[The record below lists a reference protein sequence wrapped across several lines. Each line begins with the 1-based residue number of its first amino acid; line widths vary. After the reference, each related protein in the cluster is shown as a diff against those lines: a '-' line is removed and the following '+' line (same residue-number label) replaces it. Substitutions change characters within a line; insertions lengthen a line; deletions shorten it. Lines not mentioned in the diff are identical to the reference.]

1 MAMENL
7 TFQAGTPSFNTV
19 EEEQSIPGPTFTS
32 LLKGVLGMGASFR
45 FRANGVSMTPFIK
58 QGDLVTLSPYAGSSP
73 RLGDVAAFL
82 FPGTEKLAIHRVV
95 GRRENGYLLKGDN
108 ANAFDGVIPPE
119 NILARVKKVEREGK
133 EIRLGLRQE
142 RYAIALL
149 ARSGLLP
156 SLFSPLCKIYRLFTG

>member
-1 MAMENL
+1 MENL
-7 TFQAGTPSFNTV
+7 TIQAGTPSFTTV
-19 EEEQSIPGPTFTS
+19 EDEQSIPGSTLTS

-73 RLGDVAAFL
+73 RLGDVAAFF
-82 FPGTEKLAIHRVV
+82 FPGTEKLTIHRVV
-95 GRRENGYLLKGDN
+95 GKRGNGYLLKGDN
-108 ANAFDGVIPPE
+108 ANAVDGVIPPE
-119 NILARVKKVEREGK
+119 NILARVKKVERGGR

-156 SLFSPLCKIYRLFTG
+156 SLFSPLCKIIRLFTR